1 MDELSFSKNN
11 ALTFQKLGTT
21 NYGRV
26 YPGFNPESV
35 FVISEEQESKGSLS
49 YLPSYN
55 KSIANLI
62 VKLEDSGQ
70 VVLDSFDLVYTDGQS
85 IFLLLDTNCYKI
97 TAIDVISS
105 GLIEEAN
112 NFENYFKIYPNPVN
126 EVINICKLNYHSI
139 SNTRVKLFNDKLS
152 LINSFDFETDNL
164 QVDTKNLSPGIYY
177 IFFYSNLECK
187 VSKFI
192 KI

>member
-1 MDELSFSKNN
+1 M
-11 ALTFQKLGTT
+11 
-21 NYGRV
+21 
-26 YPGFNPESV
+26 
-35 FVISEEQESKGSLS
+35 
-49 YLPSYN
+49 
-55 KSIANLI
+55 
-62 VKLEDSGQ
+62 KLEDSGQ

-177 IFFYSNLECK
+177 IFLYSNLECK

>member
-1 MDELSFSKNN
+1 M
-11 ALTFQKLGTT
+11 
-21 NYGRV
+21 
-26 YPGFNPESV
+26 
-35 FVISEEQESKGSLS
+35 
-49 YLPSYN
+49 
-55 KSIANLI
+55 
-62 VKLEDSGQ
+62 
-70 VVLDSFDLVYTDGQS
+70 VYTDGRS

-177 IFFYSNLECK
+177 IFLYSNLECK